1 VHRTLHCALSGA
13 PAVRAQEL
21 PFLCAIQGFTRQLLC
36 SVRCAPD
43 RHCKLSGA
51 PMLHFKKRPPAR
63 ARAIGHCLSLFSGSS
78 LLWRSA
84 LPRRRPP
91 LTGDHR
97 APASSGACAY
107 PSSGEQPKLLLPP
120 SSLSVSQCCELL
132 SHLLCQF
139 QILMNPSESK

>member
-1 VHRTLHCALSGA
+1 VCTGHCTVHCPVHRPCARKNSLSCALSGGS
-13 PAVRAQEL
+13 PDSY
-21 PFLCAIQGFTRQLLC
+21 CA
-36 SVRCAPD
+36 
-43 RHCKLSGA
+43 LSGVHRTGTVDC
-51 PMLHFKKRPPAR
+51 PVRPYCVLKNRLQPEAEPE
-63 ARAIGHCLSLFSGSS
+63 AFSFLSALCLPV
-78 LLWRSA
+78 LWRSA

-97 APASSGACAY
+97 APASSGACAC

-139 QILMNPSESK
+139 QILV